1 VLGSAGSLTWA
12 EAVRRL
18 FPDGVNA
25 VLSTRGGETK
35 HRSPDVI
42 ADGGR
47 LVWISGEEKAGPP
60 MERMIAGGYVGGMP
74 RRDTLDS
81 LTKLIEAGRLR
92 LPIERLYSL
101 KDAGAAQQR
110 VAAGHVRGKL
120 VIDVTGSHSEPV
132 GQHTSG
138 AVA

>member
-1 VLGSAGSLTWA
+1 MLGAAGSLTWA

-81 LTKLIEAGRLR
+81 LTKLIEAGSTQTSHRAPVFTQGR
-92 LPIERLYSL
+92 WR
-101 KDAGAAQQR
+101 GAA
-110 VAAGHVRGKL
+110 AGRG
-120 VIDVTGSHSEPV
+120 GPRA
-132 GQHTSG
+132 GQ
-138 AVA
+138 ACDRRDRIPQ